1 MHCPQYSAGRC
12 RSCQWLEKPYI
23 QQIDDKEQ
31 DLRTLLSPFAVN
43 NWLPPVRSAETAF
56 RNKAKMVVSGSV
68 ERPVFGIV
76 TDNEPVDLSDCPL
89 YPPHFAEVFAVLK
102 PFIARAGL
110 TPYNVE
116 RRRGELKFLL
126 LTESRASGKM
136 MLRFVLRSEK
146 KVAQLQAALPFLQ
159 AKLPQLSVISANIQP
174 VAMAILEGEQEIIF
188 TG

>member
-1 MHCPQYSAGRC
+1 
-12 RSCQWLEKPYI
+12 
-23 QQIDDKEQ
+23 
-31 DLRTLLSPFAVN
+31 
-43 NWLPPVRSAETAF
+43 
-56 RNKAKMVVSGSV
+56 MVVSGKGSA
-68 ERPVFGIV
+68 RCSGIV

-146 KVAQLQAALPFLQ
+146 KWRNYRRHCCFA
-159 AKLPQLSVISANIQP
+159 
-174 VAMAILEGEQEIIF
+174 GENCRSYR
-188 TG
+188 

>member
-31 DLRTLLSPFAVN
+31 DLRTLLSSFAVN

-89 YPPHFAEVFAVLK
+89 YPAHFA
-102 PFIARAGL
+102 
-110 TPYNVE
+110 
-116 RRRGELKFLL
+116 
-126 LTESRASGKM
+126 
-136 MLRFVLRSEK
+136 
-146 KVAQLQAALPFLQ
+146 
-159 AKLPQLSVISANIQP
+159 
-174 VAMAILEGEQEIIF
+174 
-188 TG
+188 